1 MWQKEAQDK
10 FGVETIESDVM
21 KAALNDWVNIY
32 QGKPDWTLPDDK
44 GNVDI
49 ESFNF
54 AKKLC
59 NETARLTT
67 LALGITV
74 EGSARADWI
83 NGFMESY
90 IARMKNEECEKAC
103 AFGYIVLKPNGKGI
117 DYVMPWDFCPTHATD
132 GKVDGGIFFDH
143 YHEPGDKWYYTR
155 LEWQRFEDV
164 SEDVRI
170 FRITNKTYR
179 ATWTNGIGQECNIKE
194 TIWTNLQEDVAYEN
208 IEQPLFSI
216 FKMPIANNI
225 DLSSPLGV
233 SIFSNAQ
240 KELKSLDIAWTRLE
254 DEIFDS
260 QKQIFLGDA
269 LIDDP
274 NMAHMRN
281 YATNGVVDKIGRKM
295 PRYVRLIP
303 GGNTGEEYKEVN
315 PALQTADRLSGIDHF
330 LNLVGVKCGYST
342 GQFVLNGRSGQM
354 TATQV
359 EADDRETIQLITQI
373 RDSLKVATDGLIYAL
388 DKWADIYNLAPVGVY
403 EVAYDF
409 DDITVNKEEDKIFE
423 LQLANQGY
431 MSKARYLVRHLGM
444 TEDEAAAMVA
454 EASLESMGAEQEG
467 LFGDEFYNPQEKE
480 SESRS
485 GGLNGAQT
493 QSLISIIQQLSAGSI
508 TEGQAINLIATAI
521 GISKDEAR
529 KILVGEI

>member
-74 EGSARADWI
+74 EGSTRADWI

-90 IARMKNEECEKAC
+90 IARMKNDECEKAC
-103 AFGYIVLKPNGKGI
+103 AFGYIILKPNGTGI
-117 DYVMPWDFCPTHATD
+117 DYVMPWDFCPTHQTD

-179 ATWTNGIGQECNIKE
+179 ATGANGIGQECNIKE
-194 TIWTNLQEDVAYEN
+194 TVWANLQEDVAYEN

-216 FKMPIANNI
+216 FKMPLSNNI
-225 DLSSPLGV
+225 DMGSPLGV

-260 QKQIFLGDA
+260 QKITFLGDM
-269 LIDDP
+269 LIDEP
-274 NMAHMRN
+274 GRPVRN
-281 YATNGVVDKIGRKM
+281 RFAPGGAVDKTGKAL
-295 PRYVRLIP
+295 PRHVHILP
-303 GGNTGEEYKEVN
+303 GTSEGDEYHEVN

-342 GQFVLNGRSGQM
+342 GQFVLNGRTGHV

-359 EADDRETIQLITQI
+359 EADDRETIQYIKQI
-373 RDSLKVATDGLIYAL
+373 RDSFQMATDGLIYAL
-388 DKWADIYNLAPVGVY
+388 DKYADIYNLAPVGVY
-403 EVAYDF
+403 EVNYDF
-409 DDITVNKEEDKIFE
+409 GDITYNWEEDRSRHWGYVMQGKYPLWLYYTKFE
-423 LQLANQGY
+423 G
-431 MSKARYLVRHLGM
+431 MS
-444 TEDEAAAMVA
+444 EEEAKLLVA
-454 EASLESMGAEQEG
+454 EAKFENEPQEG
-467 LFGDEFYNPQEKE
+467 LFGEE
-480 SESRS
+480 
-485 GGLNGAQT
+485 
-493 QSLISIIQQLSAGSI
+493 
-508 TEGQAINLIATAI
+508 
-521 GISKDEAR
+521 
-529 KILVGEI
+529 

>member
-1 MWQKEAQDK
+1 MGIIQTIKRWWEALWQKEAQDK

-21 KAALNDWVNIY
+21 KSALNDWVNIY
-32 QGKPDWTLPDDK
+32 QGKPDWTLPDDR

-83 NGFMESY
+83 NDFMESY

-103 AFGYIVLKPNGKGI
+103 AFGYIILKPNGEGI

-132 GKVDGGIFFDH
+132 GKIDGGIFFDH

-170 FRITNKTYR
+170 FRITNKTYK
-179 ATWTNGIGQECNIKE
+179 ATGANGIGQECSMKE
-194 TIWTNLQEDVAYEN
+194 TVWANLQEDVAYEN
-208 IEQPLFSI
+208 IEHPLFSI
-216 FKMPIANNI
+216 FKMPLSNNI
-225 DLSSPLGV
+225 DMSSPLGV

-260 QKQIFLGDA
+260 QKKVFAGDM
-269 LIDDP
+269 LIDEP
-274 NMAHMRN
+274 GKPVRSRYTA
-281 YATNGVVDKIGRKM
+281 NGVVDKAGKPL
-295 PRYVRLIP
+295 PRYLHILP
-303 GGNTGEEYKEVN
+303 GSTTGDEYHEVN

-342 GQFVLNGRSGQM
+342 GQFVLNGRSGQI
-354 TATQV
+354 TATQI
-359 EADDRETIQLITQI
+359 ESDDRETIQLIKQI
-373 RDSLKVATDGLIYAL
+373 RDSLQVATDGLIYAL
-388 DKWADIYNLAPVGVY
+388 DKYADIYNLCPIGVY
-403 EVAYDF
+403 EVTYNF
-409 DDITVNKEEDKIFE
+409 QDITYSWEEDRLRHWQYVQAGKYPLWLYYMNFE
-423 LQLANQGY
+423 GF
-431 MSKARYLVRHLGM
+431 S
-444 TEDEAAAMVA
+444 EEEAKMVA
-454 EASLESMGAEQEG
+454 QEARSENQSEQG
-467 LFGDEFYNPQEKE
+467 LFGEE
-480 SESRS
+480 
-485 GGLNGAQT
+485 
-493 QSLISIIQQLSAGSI
+493 
-508 TEGQAINLIATAI
+508 
-521 GISKDEAR
+521 
-529 KILVGEI
+529 

>member
-1 MWQKEAQDK
+1 MGIIQTIKRWWEALWQKEAQDK

-32 QGKPDWTLPDDK
+32 QGKPDWTLPDDS

-103 AFGYIVLKPNGKGI
+103 AFGYIILKPNGEGI

-132 GKVDGGIFFDH
+132 GKIDGGIFFDY

-179 ATWTNGIGQECNIKE
+179 ATGANGIGQECGIKE
-194 TIWTNLQEDVAYEN
+194 TVWANLQEDAAYEN
-208 IEQPLFSI
+208 IEHPLFSI
-216 FKMPIANNI
+216 FKMPLSNNI
-225 DLSSPLGV
+225 DMSSPLGV

-260 QKQIFLGDA
+260 QKKVFLGDMM
-269 LIDDP
+269 IDEP
-274 NMAHMRN
+274 GKPVRSRYTA
-281 YATNGVVDKIGRKM
+281 NGAVDKAGKIL
-295 PRYVRLIP
+295 PRYLHILP
-303 GGNTGEEYKEVN
+303 GTSQGEEYHEVN

-342 GQFVLNGRSGQM
+342 GQFVLNGRTGHV

-359 EADDRETIQLITQI
+359 EADDRETIQYIKQI
-373 RDSLKVATDGLIYAL
+373 RDSFQSATDGLIYAL
-388 DKWADIYNLAPVGVY
+388 DKYADIYSLAPVGVC
-403 EVAYDF
+403 EVNYDF
-409 DDITVNKEEDKIFE
+409 GDITYNWEEDRARHYQYVRQGEYPLWLYYVKFE
-423 LQLANQGY
+423 G
-431 MSKARYLVRHLGM
+431 MSEEKAKAV
-444 TEDEAAAMVA
+444 AA
-454 EASLESMGAEQEG
+454 EAKSENEPKEG
-467 LFGDEFYNPQEKE
+467 LFGEE
-480 SESRS
+480 
-485 GGLNGAQT
+485 
-493 QSLISIIQQLSAGSI
+493 
-508 TEGQAINLIATAI
+508 
-521 GISKDEAR
+521 
-529 KILVGEI
+529 

>member
-32 QGKPDWTLPDDK
+32 QGKPDWALPDDK

-67 LALGITV
+67 LALGIAV
-74 EGSARADWI
+74 EGSVRAEWI
-83 NGFMESY
+83 NSFMESY
-90 IARMKNEECEKAC
+90 ISRMKNEECEKAC
-103 AFGYIVLKPNGKGI
+103 AFGYIILKPNGESI

-170 FRITNKTYR
+170 FRITNRTYK
-179 ATWTNGIGQECNIKE
+179 ATGANGIGQECSMKE
-194 TIWTNLQEDVAYEN
+194 TVWAHLQKDAAYQN

-216 FKMPIANNI
+216 FKMPLSNNI
-225 DLSSPLGV
+225 DMSSPLGV

-240 KELKSLDIAWTRLE
+240 KELKNLDIAWTRLE

-260 QKQIFLGDA
+260 QKIAFLGDM
-269 LIDDP
+269 LIEEDGKP
-274 NMAHMRN
+274 VRRRIAPGG
-281 YATNGVVDKIGRKM
+281 AVDKTGKAL
-295 PRYVRLIP
+295 PRWARILP
-303 GGNTGEEYKEVN
+303 GSTTGDEYHEVN
-315 PALQTADRLSGIDHF
+315 PALQTTDRLSGIDHF

-342 GQFVLNGRSGQM
+342 GQFVLNGRTGHV

-359 EADDRETIQLITQI
+359 EADDRETIQYIKQI
-373 RDSLKVATDGLIYAL
+373 RDSFQSATDGLIYAL
-388 DKWADIYNLAPVGVY
+388 DKYADIYGLVPVGVY
-403 EVAYDF
+403 EVNYDF
-409 DDITVNKEEDKIFE
+409 GDITYNWEEDRSRHWGYVLQGKYPLWLYYVKFE
-423 LQLANQGY
+423 G
-431 MSKARYLVRHLGM
+431 MS
-444 TEDEAAAMVA
+444 EEEAKLLVA
-454 EASLESMGAEQEG
+454 EAKSENEPKG
-467 LFGDEFYNPQEKE
+467 LFGEE
-480 SESRS
+480 
-485 GGLNGAQT
+485 
-493 QSLISIIQQLSAGSI
+493 
-508 TEGQAINLIATAI
+508 
-521 GISKDEAR
+521 
-529 KILVGEI
+529 

>member
-1 MWQKEAQDK
+1 MGIIQTIKRWWDSLWQKEAQDK

-32 QGKPDWTLPDDK
+32 QGKPDWTLPDDR
-44 GNVDI
+44 GNIDI

-103 AFGYIVLKPNGKGI
+103 AFGYIVLKPNGESI
-117 DYVMPWDFCPTHATD
+117 DYVMPWDFKPTHATD

-170 FRITNKTYR
+170 FRITNKTYK
-179 ATWTNGIGQECNIKE
+179 AMGANGIGQECSMKE
-194 TIWTNLQEDVAYEN
+194 TVWANLQEDAAYEN

-216 FKMPIANNI
+216 FKMPLSNNI
-225 DLSSPLGV
+225 DMSSPLGV

-260 QKQIFLGDA
+260 QKITFLGDM
-269 LIDDP
+269 LIDEP
-274 NMAHMRN
+274 GRPVRSRFAPGG
-281 YATNGVVDKIGRKM
+281 AVDKTGKAL
-295 PRYVRLIP
+295 PRHVRILP
-303 GGNTGEEYKEVN
+303 GTSEGDEYHEVN

-342 GQFVLNGRSGQM
+342 GQFVLNGRSGVV

-359 EADDRETIQLITQI
+359 ESDDRETIQNIKQI
-373 RDSLKVATDGLIYAL
+373 RDSLQMATDGLIYAL
-388 DKWADIYNLAPVGVY
+388 DKWADIYNLAPVGEY
-403 EVAYDF
+403 EVNYSFQDLVYNF
-409 DDITVNKEEDKIFE
+409 EEDKLRHWQYVQAGKYPLWMYYMNFE
-423 LQLANQGY
+423 
-431 MSKARYLVRHLGM
+431 GM
-444 TEDEAAAMVA
+444 GEDEAKTVA
-454 EASLESMGAEQEG
+454 SEAKSENDPKEG
-467 LFGDEFYNPQEKE
+467 LFWEE
-480 SESRS
+480 
-485 GGLNGAQT
+485 
-493 QSLISIIQQLSAGSI
+493 
-508 TEGQAINLIATAI
+508 
-521 GISKDEAR
+521 
-529 KILVGEI
+529 

>member
-1 MWQKEAQDK
+1 MGIIQTIKRWWDSLWQKEAQDK

-21 KAALNDWVNIY
+21 KSALNDWVNIY

-83 NGFMESY
+83 NSFMESY

-103 AFGYIVLKPNGKGI
+103 AFGYIILKPNGEGI

-132 GKVDGGIFFDH
+132 GKIDGGIFFDH
-143 YHEPGDKWYYTR
+143 YHEPWDKWYYTR

-170 FRITNKTYR
+170 FRITNKTYK
-179 ATWTNGIGQECNIKE
+179 ATGANGIEQECNIKE
-194 TIWTNLQEDVAYEN
+194 TVWANLQEDVAYEN

-216 FKMPIANNI
+216 FKMPLSNNI
-225 DLSSPLGV
+225 DMSSPLGV

-260 QKQIFLGDA
+260 QKITFLGDM
-269 LIDDP
+269 LIDEP
-274 NMAHMRN
+274 GRPVRSRFAPGG
-281 YATNGVVDKIGRKM
+281 AVDKTGKAL
-295 PRYVRLIP
+295 PRHVRILP
-303 GGNTGEEYKEVN
+303 GSTTGDECHEVN

-342 GQFVLNGRSGQM
+342 GQFVLNGRTGHV

-359 EADDRETIQLITQI
+359 EADDRETIQYIKQT
-373 RDSLKVATDGLIYAL
+373 RDSFQSATDGLIYAL
-388 DKWADIYNLAPVGVY
+388 DKYADIYNLAPVGVY
-403 EVAYDF
+403 EVDYDF
-409 DDITVNKEEDKIFE
+409 GDITYNWEEDRSRHWGYVMQGKYPLWLYYTKFE
-423 LQLANQGY
+423 G
-431 MSKARYLVRHLGM
+431 MS
-444 TEDEAAAMVA
+444 EEEAKLLVA
-454 EASLESMGAEQEG
+454 EAKSENEPKDG
-467 LFGDEFYNPQEKE
+467 LFGEE
-480 SESRS
+480 
-485 GGLNGAQT
+485 
-493 QSLISIIQQLSAGSI
+493 
-508 TEGQAINLIATAI
+508 
-521 GISKDEAR
+521 
-529 KILVGEI
+529 

>member
-1 MWQKEAQDK
+1 MGIIQTIKRWWDSLWQKEAQDK

-32 QGKPDWTLPDDK
+32 QGKPDWTLPDDR

-83 NGFMESY
+83 NGFIESY

-103 AFGYIVLKPNGKGI
+103 AFGYIILKPNGEGI
-117 DYVMPWDFCPTHATD
+117 DYVMPWDFCPTQATD
-132 GKVDGGIFFDH
+132 GKIDGGIFFDH

-170 FRITNKTYR
+170 FRITNKTYK
-179 ATWTNGIGQECNIKE
+179 ATGANGIGQECNIKE
-194 TIWTNLQEDVAYEN
+194 TVWANLQEDVAYEN

-216 FKMPIANNI
+216 FKMPLSNNI
-225 DLSSPLGV
+225 DMSSPLGV

-260 QKQIFLGDA
+260 QKIAFLGDM
-269 LIDDP
+269 LIEGDGKP
-274 NMAHMRN
+274 VRGRIAPGG
-281 YATNGVVDKIGRKM
+281 AVDKTGKAL
-295 PRYVRLIP
+295 PRWAHILP
-303 GGNTGEEYKEVN
+303 GSTTGDEYHEVN

-342 GQFVLNGRSGQM
+342 GQFVLNGRTGHV

-359 EADDRETIQLITQI
+359 EADDRETIQYIKQI
-373 RDSLKVATDGLIYAL
+373 RDSFQSATDGLVYAL
-388 DKWADIYNLAPVGVY
+388 DKYADIYNLAPVGVY
-403 EVAYDF
+403 EVNYDF
-409 DDITVNKEEDKIFE
+409 GDITYNWEEDRARHWQYVTMGKYPLWLYYVNFE
-423 LQLANQGY
+423 G
-431 MSKARYLVRHLGM
+431 MSEEEAKAV
-444 TEDEAAAMVA
+444 AA
-454 EASLESMGAEQEG
+454 EAKSENEPKEG
-467 LFGDEFYNPQEKE
+467 LFGEE
-480 SESRS
+480 
-485 GGLNGAQT
+485 
-493 QSLISIIQQLSAGSI
+493 
-508 TEGQAINLIATAI
+508 
-521 GISKDEAR
+521 
-529 KILVGEI
+529 

>member
-21 KAALNDWVNIY
+21 KAALNDWVNVY
-32 QGKPDWTLPDDK
+32 QGKPDWTLPDDR
-44 GNVDI
+44 GNIDI

-103 AFGYIVLKPNGKGI
+103 AFGYIILKPNGEGI

-132 GKVDGGIFFDH
+132 GKIDGGIFFDH

-170 FRITNKTYR
+170 FRITNKTYK
-179 ATWTNGIGQECNIKE
+179 ATGANGIGQECNIKE
-194 TIWTNLQEDVAYEN
+194 TVWANLQEDVAYEN
-208 IEQPLFSI
+208 IEHPLFSI
-216 FKMPIANNI
+216 FKMPLSNNI
-225 DLSSPLGV
+225 DMSSPLGV

-260 QKQIFLGDA
+260 QKITFLGDM
-269 LIDDP
+269 LIDEP
-274 NMAHMRN
+274 GRPVRSRFAPGG
-281 YATNGVVDKIGRKM
+281 AVDKTGKAL
-295 PRYVRLIP
+295 PRHVRILP
-303 GGNTGEEYKEVN
+303 GTSEGDEYHEVN

-342 GQFVLNGRSGQM
+342 GQFVLNGRTGHV

-359 EADDRETIQLITQI
+359 EADDRETIQYIKQI
-373 RDSLKVATDGLIYAL
+373 RDSFQTATDGLIYAL
-388 DKWADIYNLAPVGVY
+388 DKYADIYSLVPVGVY
-403 EVAYDF
+403 EVNYDF
-409 DDITVNKEEDKIFE
+409 GDITYNWEEDRARHWQYVTLGKYPLWLYYVKFE
-423 LQLANQGY
+423 G
-431 MSKARYLVRHLGM
+431 MSEEEAKAV
-444 TEDEAAAMVA
+444 AA
-454 EASLESMGAEQEG
+454 EAKSENEPQESG
-467 LFGDEFYNPQEKE
+467 LFGEE
-480 SESRS
+480 
-485 GGLNGAQT
+485 
-493 QSLISIIQQLSAGSI
+493 
-508 TEGQAINLIATAI
+508 
-521 GISKDEAR
+521 
-529 KILVGEI
+529 

>member
-1 MWQKEAQDK
+1 MGIIQSIKRWWNSLWQKEAQDK

-21 KAALNDWVNIY
+21 KAALTDWVNIY
-32 QGKPDWTLPDDK
+32 QGKPDWTLPDDE

-103 AFGYIVLKPNGKGI
+103 AFGYIILKPNGEGI

-170 FRITNKTYR
+170 FRITNRTYKSTG
-179 ATWTNGIGQECNIKE
+179 ANGIGQECNIKE
-194 TIWTNLQEDVAYEN
+194 TVWANLQEDIAYEN

-216 FKMPIANNI
+216 FKMPLSNNI
-225 DLSSPLGV
+225 DMNSPLGV

-260 QKQIFLGDA
+260 QKITFLGDM
-269 LIDDP
+269 LIDEP
-274 NMAHMRN
+274 GKPVRSRFVPGGA
-281 YATNGVVDKIGRKM
+281 VDKTGKAL
-295 PRYVRLIP
+295 PRHVRILP
-303 GGNTGEEYKEVN
+303 GTSEGDEYHEVN

-342 GQFVLNGRSGQM
+342 GQFVLNGRTGHV

-359 EADDRETIQLITQI
+359 EADDRETIQYIKQI
-373 RDSLKVATDGLIYAL
+373 RDSFQTATDGLIYAL
-388 DKWADIYNLAPVGVY
+388 DKYADIYSLAPVGVY
-403 EVAYDF
+403 EINYDF
-409 DDITVNKEEDKIFE
+409 GDITYNWEEDRSRHWGYVMQGKYPLWLYYVKFE
-423 LQLANQGY
+423 G
-431 MSKARYLVRHLGM
+431 MSE
-444 TEDEAAAMVA
+444 EDAKLLVA
-454 EASLESMGAEQEG
+454 EAKTENEPDDR
-467 LFGDEFYNPQEKE
+467 LFGEE
-480 SESRS
+480 
-485 GGLNGAQT
+485 
-493 QSLISIIQQLSAGSI
+493 
-508 TEGQAINLIATAI
+508 
-521 GISKDEAR
+521 
-529 KILVGEI
+529 

>member
-21 KAALNDWVNIY
+21 KAALTDWVNIY

-103 AFGYIVLKPNGKGI
+103 AFGYIILKPNGEGI

-170 FRITNKTYR
+170 FRITNRTYK
-179 ATWTNGIGQECNIKE
+179 ATGAKGIGQECNIKE
-194 TIWTNLQEDVAYEN
+194 TVWANLQEDVAYEN
-208 IEQPLFSI
+208 IEHPLFSI
-216 FKMPIANNI
+216 FKMPLSNNI
-225 DLSSPLGV
+225 DMGSPLGV

-260 QKQIFLGDA
+260 QKITFLGDM
-269 LIDDP
+269 LIDEP
-274 NMAHMRN
+274 GKSVRSRFAPGG
-281 YATNGVVDKIGRKM
+281 AVDKTGKAL
-295 PRYVRLIP
+295 PRHVRILP
-303 GGNTGEEYKEVN
+303 GTSEGDEYHEVN

-342 GQFVLNGRSGQM
+342 GQFVLNGRSGVV

-359 EADDRETIQLITQI
+359 ESDDRETIQYIKQI
-373 RDSLKVATDGLIYAL
+373 RDSLQSATDGLIYAL

-403 EVAYDF
+403 EVNYDF
-409 DDITVNKEEDKIFE
+409 GDIVYNYEDDKLRHWQYVQAGKYPLWMYYVKFE
-423 LQLANQGY
+423 G
-431 MSKARYLVRHLGM
+431 MS
-444 TEDEAAAMVA
+444 EDEAKAVAA
-454 EASLESMGAEQEG
+454 EAKSENEPQEG
-467 LFGDEFYNPQEKE
+467 LFGEE
-480 SESRS
+480 
-485 GGLNGAQT
+485 
-493 QSLISIIQQLSAGSI
+493 
-508 TEGQAINLIATAI
+508 
-521 GISKDEAR
+521 
-529 KILVGEI
+529 

>member
-32 QGKPDWTLPDDK
+32 QGKPDWTLPDDR

-103 AFGYIVLKPNGKGI
+103 AFGYIILKPNGEGI

-132 GKVDGGIFFDH
+132 GKIDGGIFFDH

-170 FRITNKTYR
+170 FRITNKTYK
-179 ATWTNGIGQECNIKE
+179 ATGANGIGQECNIKE
-194 TIWTNLQEDVAYEN
+194 TVWANLQEDVAYEN

-216 FKMPIANNI
+216 FKMPLSNNI
-225 DLSSPLGV
+225 DMSSPLGV

-260 QKQIFLGDA
+260 QKITFLGDM
-269 LIDDP
+269 LIDEP
-274 NMAHMRN
+274 GRPVRSRFAPGG
-281 YATNGVVDKIGRKM
+281 AVDKTGKAL
-295 PRYVRLIP
+295 PRHVRILP
-303 GGNTGEEYKEVN
+303 GTSEGDEYHEVN

-342 GQFVLNGRSGQM
+342 GQFVLNGRTGHV

-359 EADDRETIQLITQI
+359 EADDRETIQYIKQI
-373 RDSLKVATDGLIYAL
+373 RDSFQTATDGLIYAL
-388 DKWADIYNLAPVGVY
+388 DKYADIYSLVPVGVY
-403 EVAYDF
+403 EVNYDF
-409 DDITVNKEEDKIFE
+409 GDITYNWEEDRARHWQYVTLGKYPLWLYYVKFE
-423 LQLANQGY
+423 G
-431 MSKARYLVRHLGM
+431 MSEEEAKAV
-444 TEDEAAAMVA
+444 AA
-454 EASLESMGAEQEG
+454 EAKSENEPQESG
-467 LFGDEFYNPQEKE
+467 LFGEE
-480 SESRS
+480 
-485 GGLNGAQT
+485 
-493 QSLISIIQQLSAGSI
+493 
-508 TEGQAINLIATAI
+508 
-521 GISKDEAR
+521 
-529 KILVGEI
+529 

>member
-10 FGVETIESDVM
+10 FGVETIESAVM

-32 QGKPDWTLPDDK
+32 QGKPDWTLPDDR
-44 GNVDI
+44 GNIDI

-83 NGFMESY
+83 NGFMENY

-103 AFGYIVLKPNGKGI
+103 AFGYIILKPNGEGI

-132 GKVDGGIFFDH
+132 GKIDGGIFFDH

-170 FRITNKTYR
+170 FRITNKTYQ
-179 ATWTNGIGQECNIKE
+179 ATGANGIGQECNMKE
-194 TIWTNLQEDVAYEN
+194 TVWAHLMEDAAYEN

-216 FKMPIANNI
+216 FKMPLSNNI
-225 DLSSPLGV
+225 DMSSPLGV

-260 QKQIFLGDA
+260 QKITFLGDM
-269 LIDDP
+269 LIDEP
-274 NMAHMRN
+274 
-281 YATNGVVDKIGRKM
+281 GK
-295 PRYVRLIP
+295 PVRSRFAP
-303 GGNTGEEYKEVN
+303 GGALDKTGKALPRHVRILPGTSEGDEYHEVN

-342 GQFVLNGRSGQM
+342 GQFVLNGRTGHV

-359 EADDRETIQLITQI
+359 EADDRETIQYIKQI
-373 RDSLKVATDGLIYAL
+373 RDSFQTATDGLIYAL
-388 DKWADIYNLAPVGVY
+388 DKYADIYSLAPVGVY
-403 EVAYDF
+403 EVNYDF
-409 DDITVNKEEDKIFE
+409 GDITYNWEEDRARHYQYVRQGEYPLWLYYVKFE
-423 LQLANQGY
+423 G
-431 MSKARYLVRHLGM
+431 MSEEEAKAV
-444 TEDEAAAMVA
+444 AA
-454 EASLESMGAEQEG
+454 EAKSENEPKEG
-467 LFGDEFYNPQEKE
+467 LFGEE
-480 SESRS
+480 
-485 GGLNGAQT
+485 
-493 QSLISIIQQLSAGSI
+493 
-508 TEGQAINLIATAI
+508 
-521 GISKDEAR
+521 
-529 KILVGEI
+529 

>member
-21 KAALNDWVNIY
+21 KAALDDWVNIY
-32 QGKPDWTLPDDK
+32 QGKPPWVDPND
-44 GNVDI
+44 NDI

-74 EGSARADWI
+74 EGYARAEWI

-103 AFGYIVLKPNGKGI
+103 AFGYIILKPNGNGI
-117 DYVMPWDFCPTHATD
+117 DYVMPWDFCPTHAED

-155 LEWQRFEDV
+155 LEWQRFENV

-170 FRITNKTYR
+170 YRITNKTYK
-179 ATWTNGIGQECNIKE
+179 ATGTNGIGQECSKSE
-194 TIWTNLQEDVAYEN
+194 TVWSNLQEDAAYQN

-216 FKMPIANNI
+216 FKMPLSNNI
-225 DLSSPLGV
+225 DMSSPLGV

-260 QKQIFLGDA
+260 QKITFLGDM
-269 LIDDP
+269 LIDEP
-274 NMAHMRN
+274 GKPIRSRFAPGG
-281 YATNGVVDKIGRKM
+281 AVDKQGKAL
-295 PRYVRLIP
+295 PRHVRILP
-303 GGNTGEEYKEVN
+303 GSTEGDEYHEVN
-315 PALQTADRLSGIDHF
+315 PAMQTADRLSGIDHF

-342 GQFVLNGRSGQM
+342 GQFVLNGRTGHV

-359 EADDRETIQLITQI
+359 EADDRETIQYIKQI
-373 RDSLKVATDGLIYAL
+373 RDSFQAATDGLIYAL
-388 DKWADIYNLAPVGVY
+388 DKYADIYSLAPVGVY
-403 EVAYDF
+403 EVNYDF
-409 DDITVNKEEDKIFE
+409 GDITYNWEEDRARHWQYVTLGKYPLWLYYVKFE
-423 LQLANQGY
+423 G
-431 MSKARYLVRHLGM
+431 MSEEDAKAV
-444 TEDEAAAMVA
+444 AA
-454 EASLESMGAEQEG
+454 EAKTENEPEEEG
-467 LFGDEFYNPQEKE
+467 LE
-480 SESRS
+480 
-485 GGLNGAQT
+485 GAY
-493 QSLISIIQQLSAGSI
+493 
-508 TEGQAINLIATAI
+508 
-521 GISKDEAR
+521 K
-529 KILVGEI
+529 

>member
-32 QGKPDWTLPDDK
+32 QGKPDWALPDDK
-44 GNVDI
+44 GNIDI

-83 NGFMESY
+83 NSFMESY
-90 IARMKNEECEKAC
+90 ISRMKNEGCEKAC
-103 AFGYIVLKPNGKGI
+103 AFGYIILKPNGKGI
-117 DYVMPWDFCPTHATD
+117 DYVMPWDFCPTHAED
-132 GKVDGGIFFDH
+132 GKIDGGIFFDH

-164 SEDVRI
+164 LEDVRI
-170 FRITNKTYR
+170 YRITNEAYK
-179 ATWTNGIGQECNIKE
+179 ATGANGIGQECSMSE
-194 TIWTNLQEDVAYEN
+194 TVWANLQEDAAYQN

-216 FKMPIANNI
+216 FKMPLSNNI
-225 DLSSPLGV
+225 DMSSPLGV
-233 SIFSNAQ
+233 SIFSNAL

-260 QKQIFLGDA
+260 QKIQFVGDM
-269 LIDDP
+269 LIDEP
-274 NMAHMRN
+274 GKRVRN
-281 YATNGVVDKIGRKM
+281 RLSPGGAVDKQGKPL
-295 PRYVRLIP
+295 PRWLRILP
-303 GGNTGEEYKEVN
+303 GSNTGDEYHEVN

-342 GQFVLNGRSGQM
+342 GQFVLNGRTGHV

-359 EADDRETIQLITQI
+359 EADDRETIQCIKQI
-373 RDSLKVATDGLIYAL
+373 RDSFQASTDGLIYAL
-388 DKWADIYNLAPVGVY
+388 DKYADIYSLAPVGVY
-403 EVAYDF
+403 EINYDF
-409 DDITVNKEEDKIFE
+409 GDITYNWEEDRARHWQYVMQGKYPLWMYYVKFE
-423 LQLANQGY
+423 G
-431 MSKARYLVRHLGM
+431 MSE
-444 TEDEAAAMVA
+444 EDAKLLVA
-454 EASLESMGAEQEG
+454 ESKSENEPEG
-467 LFGDEFYNPQEKE
+467 NSLFGEE
-480 SESRS
+480 
-485 GGLNGAQT
+485 
-493 QSLISIIQQLSAGSI
+493 
-508 TEGQAINLIATAI
+508 
-521 GISKDEAR
+521 
-529 KILVGEI
+529 

>member
-1 MWQKEAQDK
+1 MGIIQTIKRWWEALWQKEAQDK

-83 NGFMESY
+83 NSFMESY

-103 AFGYIVLKPNGKGI
+103 AFGYIILKPNGTSI
-117 DYVMPWDFCPTHATD
+117 DYVMPWDFCPTHQTD

-170 FRITNKTYR
+170 FRITNKTYK
-179 ATWTNGIGQECNIKE
+179 ATGVNGIGQECNMKE
-194 TIWTNLQEDVAYEN
+194 TVWANLLEDAAYEN
-208 IEQPLFSI
+208 IDKPLFSI
-216 FKMPIANNI
+216 FKMPLSNNI
-225 DLSSPLGV
+225 DMSSPLGV

-260 QKQIFLGDA
+260 QKIAFLGDM
-269 LIDDP
+269 LIEGDGKP
-274 NMAHMRN
+274 VRGRISPVGA
-281 YATNGVVDKIGRKM
+281 VDKTGKAL
-295 PRYVRLIP
+295 PRWARILP
-303 GGNTGEEYKEVN
+303 GSTTGDEYHEVN

-342 GQFVLNGRSGQM
+342 GQFVLNGRTGHV

-359 EADDRETIQLITQI
+359 EADDRETIQYIKQI
-373 RDSLKVATDGLIYAL
+373 RDSFQVATDGLIYAL
-388 DKWADIYNLAPVGVY
+388 DKYADIYSLAPVGVY
-403 EVAYDF
+403 EVNYDF
-409 DDITVNKEEDKIFE
+409 GDITYNWNEDRE
-423 LQLANQGY
+423 RHWLYVNQGKY
-431 MSKARYLVRHLGM
+431 PLWKYYVEFEGMSEEEAKAL
-444 TEDEAAAMVA
+444 VA
-454 EASLESMGAEQEG
+454 EAKSENEPQEG
-467 LFGDEFYNPQEKE
+467 LFGEE
-480 SESRS
+480 
-485 GGLNGAQT
+485 
-493 QSLISIIQQLSAGSI
+493 
-508 TEGQAINLIATAI
+508 
-521 GISKDEAR
+521 
-529 KILVGEI
+529 

>member
-21 KAALNDWVNIY
+21 KSALNDWVNIY
-32 QGKPDWTLPDDK
+32 QGKPDWTLPDDR
-44 GNVDI
+44 GNIDI

-103 AFGYIVLKPNGKGI
+103 AFGYIILKPNGEGI
-117 DYVMPWDFCPTHATD
+117 DYVMPWDFKPTHATD
-132 GKVDGGIFFDH
+132 GKIDGGIFHDMH
-143 YHEPGDKWYYTR
+143 HEPDSKWYYTR
-155 LEWQRFEDV
+155 LEYHRFEEWRV
-164 SEDVRI
+164 PMQNDVRLY
-170 FRITNKTYR
+170 RITNKTYKSTG
-179 ATWTNGIGQECNIKE
+179 ANGIGQECNIKE
-194 TIWTNLQEDVAYEN
+194 TVWANLQEDAAYEN

-216 FKMPIANNI
+216 FKMPLSNNI
-225 DLSSPLGV
+225 DMSSPLGV

-260 QKQIFLGDA
+260 QKITFLGDM
-269 LIDDP
+269 LIDEP
-274 NMAHMRN
+274 GRPVRRRFSPGGA
-281 YATNGVVDKIGRKM
+281 VDKTGKAL
-295 PRYVRLIP
+295 PRHVRILP
-303 GGNTGEEYKEVN
+303 GSTAGDEYHEVN

-342 GQFVLNGRSGQM
+342 GQFVLNGRTGHV

-359 EADDRETIQLITQI
+359 EADDRETMQYIKQI
-373 RDSLKVATDGLIYAL
+373 RDSFQTATDGLIYAL
-388 DKWADIYNLAPVGVY
+388 DKYADIYSLAPVGVY
-403 EVAYDF
+403 EVNYDF
-409 DDITVNKEEDKIFE
+409 GDITYNWEEDRARHWQYVTMGKYPLWLYYVNFE
-423 LQLANQGY
+423 G
-431 MSKARYLVRHLGM
+431 MSEEEAKAV
-444 TEDEAAAMVA
+444 AA
-454 EASLESMGAEQEG
+454 EAKSENEPKEG
-467 LFGDEFYNPQEKE
+467 LFGEE
-480 SESRS
+480 
-485 GGLNGAQT
+485 
-493 QSLISIIQQLSAGSI
+493 
-508 TEGQAINLIATAI
+508 
-521 GISKDEAR
+521 
-529 KILVGEI
+529 

>member
-1 MWQKEAQDK
+1 LWQKEAQDK

-21 KAALNDWVNIY
+21 KAALMDWVNIY
-32 QGKPDWTLPDDK
+32 QGKPDWTLPDDR
-44 GNVDI
+44 GNIDI

-103 AFGYIVLKPNGKGI
+103 AFGYIILKPNGEGI

-132 GKVDGGIFFDH
+132 GKIDGGIFFDH

-170 FRITNKTYR
+170 FRITNKTYK
-179 ATWTNGIGQECNIKE
+179 ATGANGIGQECNIKE
-194 TIWTNLQEDVAYEN
+194 TVWANLQEDIAYEN

-216 FKMPIANNI
+216 FKMPLSNNI
-225 DLSSPLGV
+225 DMSSPLGV

-260 QKQIFLGDA
+260 QKITFLGDM
-269 LIDDP
+269 LIDEP
-274 NMAHMRN
+274 GRPVRSRFSPGGA
-281 YATNGVVDKIGRKM
+281 VDKTGKAL
-295 PRYVRLIP
+295 PRWARILP
-303 GGNTGEEYKEVN
+303 GSNTGDEYHEVN

-342 GQFVLNGRSGQM
+342 GQFVLNGRTGHV

-359 EADDRETIQLITQI
+359 EADDRETIQYIKQI
-373 RDSLKVATDGLIYAL
+373 RDSFQTATDGLIYAL
-388 DKWADIYNLAPVGVY
+388 DKYADIYSLAPVGVY
-403 EVAYDF
+403 EVNYDF
-409 DDITVNKEEDKIFE
+409 GDITYNWEEDRARHWQYVTLGKYPLWLYYVKFE
-423 LQLANQGY
+423 G
-431 MSKARYLVRHLGM
+431 MSEEEAKAVAK
-444 TEDEAAAMVA
+444 EAKS
-454 EASLESMGAEQEG
+454 ENEPKEG
-467 LFGDEFYNPQEKE
+467 LFGEE
-480 SESRS
+480 
-485 GGLNGAQT
+485 
-493 QSLISIIQQLSAGSI
+493 
-508 TEGQAINLIATAI
+508 
-521 GISKDEAR
+521 
-529 KILVGEI
+529 

>member
-10 FGVETIESDVM
+10 FEVETIESDVM

-32 QGKPDWTLPDDK
+32 QGKPDWTLPDDR

-54 AKKLC
+54 SKKLC

-83 NGFMESY
+83 NSFMESY

-103 AFGYIVLKPNGKGI
+103 AFGYIILKPNGTGI
-117 DYVMPWDFCPTHATD
+117 DYVMPWDFCPTHHTD

-155 LEWQRFEDV
+155 LEWQRFEDALDGTKV
-164 SEDVRI
+164 

-179 ATWTNGIGQECNIKE
+179 STGNTGIGQECNIKD
-194 TIWTNLQEDVAYEN
+194 TVWADYVEDKAWYDMK
-208 IEQPLFSI
+208 QPLFSI
-216 FKMPIANNI
+216 FKMPLSNNI
-225 DLSSPLGV
+225 DMSSPLGV

-260 QKQIFLGDA
+260 QKITFLGDMLVDEPGRPVRSRFA
-269 LIDDP
+269 P
-274 NMAHMRN
+274 GGA
-281 YATNGVVDKIGRKM
+281 VDKAGKAL
-295 PRYVRLIP
+295 PRHVRILP
-303 GGNTGEEYKEVN
+303 GITTGDEYHEVN

-342 GQFVLNGRSGQM
+342 GQFVLNGRTGHV

-359 EADDRETIQLITQI
+359 EADDRETIQYIKQI
-373 RDSLKVATDGLIYAL
+373 RDSFQSATDGLIYAL
-388 DKWADIYNLAPVGVY
+388 DKYADIYNLAPVGVY
-403 EVAYDF
+403 EVNYDF
-409 DDITVNKEEDKIFE
+409 GDITYNWEEDRARHWQYVMQGKYPLWLYYVKFE
-423 LQLANQGY
+423 
-431 MSKARYLVRHLGM
+431 GM
-444 TEDEAAAMVA
+444 GEEDAKLLVA
-454 EASLESMGAEQEG
+454 EAKSENEPQEG
-467 LFGDEFYNPQEKE
+467 LFGEE
-480 SESRS
+480 
-485 GGLNGAQT
+485 
-493 QSLISIIQQLSAGSI
+493 
-508 TEGQAINLIATAI
+508 
-521 GISKDEAR
+521 
-529 KILVGEI
+529 

>member
-1 MWQKEAQDK
+1 MWQKEAQEK

-21 KAALNDWVNIY
+21 KAALTDWVNIY
-32 QGKPDWTLPDDK
+32 QGKPSWAQADDR
-44 GNVDI
+44 GNIDI

-117 DYVMPWDFCPTHATD
+117 DYVMPWDFWATHATD
-132 GKVDGGIFFDH
+132 GKIDGGIFHDTH
-143 YHEPGDKWYYTR
+143 HEPDSKVYYTR
-155 LEWQRFEDV
+155 LEYHRFEDI

-170 FRITNKTYR
+170 YRITNKTYKSER
-179 ATWTNGIGQECNIKE
+179 KDVIGKECDMSE
-194 TIWTNLQEDVAYEN
+194 TVWENLQEDAAYQN

-216 FKMPIANNI
+216 FKMPLSNNI
-225 DLSSPLGV
+225 DMGSPLGV

-260 QKQIFLGDA
+260 QKKVFAGDM
-269 LIDDP
+269 LIDEP
-274 NMAHMRN
+274 GKPVRSRYTA
-281 YATNGVVDKIGRKM
+281 NGAVDKAGKTL
-295 PRYVRLIP
+295 PRYVHILP
-303 GGNTGEEYKEVN
+303 GSTMGDEYHEVN
-315 PALQTADRLSGIDHF
+315 PALQTSDRLSGIDHF

-342 GQFVLNGRSGQM
+342 GQFVLNGRTGHV

-359 EADDRETIQLITQI
+359 EADDRETIQYIKQI
-373 RDSLKVATDGLIYAL
+373 RDSFQTATDGLIYAL
-388 DKWADIYNLAPVGVY
+388 DKYADIYSLAPVGVY
-403 EVAYDF
+403 EVNYDF
-409 DDITVNKEEDKIFE
+409 GDITFLHFYCTLLYIQLGGKKLNKKMNIFGEKISKEENKVTI
-423 LQLANQGY
+423 
-431 MSKARYLVRHLGM
+431 M
-444 TEDEAAAMVA
+444 
-454 EASLESMGAEQEG
+454 
-467 LFGDEFYNPQEKE
+467 
-480 SESRS
+480 
-485 GGLNGAQT
+485 
-493 QSLISIIQQLSAGSI
+493 I
-508 TEGQAINLIATAI
+508 TENM
-521 GISKDEAR
+521 K
-529 KILVGEI
+529 

>member
-21 KAALNDWVNIY
+21 KAALTDWVNIY

-59 NETARLTT
+59 NETARITT

-90 IARMKNEECEKAC
+90 ISRMKNEECEKAC
-103 AFGYIVLKPNGKGI
+103 AFGYIILKPNGEGI

-155 LEWQRFEDV
+155 LEWQRFEDM

-170 FRITNKTYR
+170 FRITNKTYK
-179 ATWTNGIGQECNIKE
+179 ATGTNGIGQECNIKE
-194 TIWTNLQEDVAYEN
+194 TVWAHLQEDAAYEN
-208 IEQPLFSI
+208 IEKPLFSI
-216 FKMPIANNI
+216 FKMPLSNNI
-225 DLSSPLGV
+225 DMSSPLGV

-260 QKQIFLGDA
+260 QKITFLGDM
-269 LIDDP
+269 LIDEP
-274 NMAHMRN
+274 GRPVRSRFAPG
-281 YATNGVVDKIGRKM
+281 GVVDKTGKSL
-295 PRYVRLIP
+295 PRHVRILP
-303 GGNTGEEYKEVN
+303 GSTTGDEYHEVN

-342 GQFVLNGRSGQM
+342 GQFVLNGRTGHV

-359 EADDRETIQLITQI
+359 EADDRETIQYIKQI
-373 RDSLKVATDGLIYAL
+373 RDSFQTATDGLIYAL
-388 DKWADIYNLAPVGVY
+388 DKYADIYSLAPVGVY
-403 EVAYDF
+403 EVNYDF
-409 DDITVNKEEDKIFE
+409 GDITYNWEEDRSRHWGYVMQGKYPLWLYYTKFE
-423 LQLANQGY
+423 G
-431 MSKARYLVRHLGM
+431 MS
-444 TEDEAAAMVA
+444 EEEAKLLVA
-454 EASLESMGAEQEG
+454 EAKSENEPQEG
-467 LFGDEFYNPQEKE
+467 LFGEE
-480 SESRS
+480 
-485 GGLNGAQT
+485 
-493 QSLISIIQQLSAGSI
+493 
-508 TEGQAINLIATAI
+508 
-521 GISKDEAR
+521 
-529 KILVGEI
+529 

>member
-1 MWQKEAQDK
+1 MGIIQTIKRWWDSLWQKEAQDK

-32 QGKPDWTLPDDK
+32 QGKPDWTLPDDR
-44 GNVDI
+44 GNIDI

-103 AFGYIVLKPNGKGI
+103 AFGYIVLKPNGEGI
-117 DYVMPWDFCPTHATD
+117 DYVMPWDFCPTHQTD
-132 GKVDGGIFFDH
+132 GKIDGGIFFDH

-170 FRITNKTYR
+170 FRITNKTYK
-179 ATWTNGIGQECNIKE
+179 ATGVNGIGQECNIKE
-194 TIWTNLQEDVAYEN
+194 TVWANLQEDVAYEN
-208 IEQPLFSI
+208 IEQPIFSI
-216 FKMPIANNI
+216 FKMPLSNNI
-225 DLSSPLGV
+225 DMSSPLGV

-260 QKQIFLGDA
+260 QKKVFLGDMM
-269 LIDDP
+269 IDKP
-274 NMAHMRN
+274 GKPVRSRYTA
-281 YATNGVVDKIGRKM
+281 NGVVDKAGKAL
-295 PRYVRLIP
+295 PRYLHILP
-303 GGNTGEEYKEVN
+303 GTSQGDEYHEVN

-342 GQFVLNGRSGQM
+342 GQFVLNGRTGHV

-359 EADDRETIQLITQI
+359 EADDRETIQYIKQI
-373 RDSLKVATDGLIYAL
+373 RDSFQTATDGLIYAL
-388 DKWADIYNLAPVGVY
+388 DKYADIYSLAPVGVY
-403 EVAYDF
+403 EVNYDF
-409 DDITVNKEEDKIFE
+409 GDITYNWEEDRARHWQYVTLGKYPLWLYYVKFE
-423 LQLANQGY
+423 G
-431 MSKARYLVRHLGM
+431 MSEEEAKAV
-444 TEDEAAAMVA
+444 AA
-454 EASLESMGAEQEG
+454 EAKSENEPKEG
-467 LFGDEFYNPQEKE
+467 LFGEE
-480 SESRS
+480 
-485 GGLNGAQT
+485 
-493 QSLISIIQQLSAGSI
+493 
-508 TEGQAINLIATAI
+508 
-521 GISKDEAR
+521 
-529 KILVGEI
+529 

>member
-44 GNVDI
+44 GNIDI

-103 AFGYIVLKPNGKGI
+103 AFGYIILKPNGEGI

-132 GKVDGGIFFDH
+132 GKIDGGIFFDH

-155 LEWQRFEDV
+155 LEWQRFGDV

-170 FRITNKTYR
+170 FRVTNKTYK
-179 ATWTNGIGQECNIKE
+179 ATGANGIGQECNIKE
-194 TIWTNLQEDVAYEN
+194 TVWANLQEDVAYEN
-208 IEQPLFSI
+208 IERPLFSI
-216 FKMPIANNI
+216 FKMPLSNNI
-225 DLSSPLGV
+225 DMSSPLGV

-260 QKQIFLGDA
+260 QKITFLGDM
-269 LIDDP
+269 LIDEP
-274 NMAHMRN
+274 GRPVRSRFAPGG
-281 YATNGVVDKIGRKM
+281 AVDKTGKAL
-295 PRYVRLIP
+295 PRHVRILP
-303 GGNTGEEYKEVN
+303 GSTTGDEYHEVN

-342 GQFVLNGRSGQM
+342 GQFVLNGRTGHV

-359 EADDRETIQLITQI
+359 EADDRETIQYIKQI
-373 RDSLKVATDGLIYAL
+373 RDSFQTATDGLIYAL
-388 DKWADIYNLAPVGVY
+388 DKYADIYSLAPVGVY
-403 EVAYDF
+403 EVNYDF
-409 DDITVNKEEDKIFE
+409 GDITYNWEEDRARHWQYVTLGKYPLWLYYVKFEGMSKEE
-423 LQLANQGY
+423 A
-431 MSKARYLVRHLGM
+431 KAV
-444 TEDEAAAMVA
+444 AA
-454 EASLESMGAEQEG
+454 EAKSENEPKEG
-467 LFGDEFYNPQEKE
+467 LFGEE
-480 SESRS
+480 
-485 GGLNGAQT
+485 
-493 QSLISIIQQLSAGSI
+493 
-508 TEGQAINLIATAI
+508 
-521 GISKDEAR
+521 
-529 KILVGEI
+529 

>member
-1 MWQKEAQDK
+1 MGIIQTIKRWWDSLWQKEAQDK
-10 FGVETIESDVM
+10 FGVETIESDAM
-21 KAALNDWVNIY
+21 KAALTDWVNIY
-32 QGKPDWTLPDDK
+32 QGKPDWALPDDR
-44 GNVDI
+44 GNIDI

-103 AFGYIVLKPNGKGI
+103 AFGYIILKPNGEGI
-117 DYVMPWDFCPTHATD
+117 DYVMPWNFCPTHATD
-132 GKVDGGIFFDH
+132 GKIDGGIFFDH
-143 YHEPGDKWYYTR
+143 YHEPGNKWYYTR

-170 FRITNKTYR
+170 FRITNKTYKETG
-179 ATWTNGIGQECNIKE
+179 ANGIGQECNIKE
-194 TIWTNLQEDVAYEN
+194 TVWAHLQEDAAYQN

-216 FKMPIANNI
+216 FKMPLANNI
-225 DLSSPLGV
+225 DMSSPLGV

-260 QKQIFLGDA
+260 QKITFLGDM
-269 LIDDP
+269 LIDEP
-274 NMAHMRN
+274 GRPVRSRFA
-281 YATNGVVDKIGRKM
+281 AGGAVDKTGKAL
-295 PRYVRLIP
+295 PRHVRILP
-303 GGNTGEEYKEVN
+303 GSNTGDEYHEVN

-342 GQFVLNGRSGQM
+342 GQFVLNGRTGHV

-359 EADDRETIQLITQI
+359 EADDRETIQYIKQI
-373 RDSLKVATDGLIYAL
+373 RDSFQVATDGLIYAL
-388 DKWADIYNLAPVGVY
+388 DKYADIYSLAPVGVY
-403 EVAYDF
+403 EVNYDF
-409 DDITVNKEEDKIFE
+409 GDITYNWEEDRARHWNYVNLGKYPLWLYYVKFE
-423 LQLANQGY
+423 G
-431 MSKARYLVRHLGM
+431 MSEEEAKAL
-444 TEDEAAAMVA
+444 VA
-454 EASLESMGAEQEG
+454 EAKSENEPEEG
-467 LFGDEFYNPQEKE
+467 LFGEE
-480 SESRS
+480 
-485 GGLNGAQT
+485 
-493 QSLISIIQQLSAGSI
+493 
-508 TEGQAINLIATAI
+508 
-521 GISKDEAR
+521 
-529 KILVGEI
+529 

>member
-21 KAALNDWVNIY
+21 KAALTDWVNIY

-90 IARMKNEECEKAC
+90 IVWMKNEECEKAC
-103 AFGYIVLKPNGKGI
+103 AFGYIILKPNGEGI

-170 FRITNKTYR
+170 FRITNRTYK
-179 ATWTNGIGQECNIKE
+179 ATGAKGIGQECNIKE
-194 TIWTNLQEDVAYEN
+194 TVWANLQEDVAYEN
-208 IEQPLFSI
+208 IEHPLFSI
-216 FKMPIANNI
+216 FKMPLSNNI
-225 DLSSPLGV
+225 DMGSPLGV

-260 QKQIFLGDA
+260 QKITFLGDM
-269 LIDDP
+269 LIDEP
-274 NMAHMRN
+274 GRPVRSRFAPGG
-281 YATNGVVDKIGRKM
+281 AVDKTGKAL
-295 PRYVRLIP
+295 PRHVRILP
-303 GGNTGEEYKEVN
+303 GTSEGDEYHEVN

-342 GQFVLNGRSGQM
+342 GQFVLNGRTGHV

-359 EADDRETIQLITQI
+359 EADDRETIQYIKQI
-373 RDSLKVATDGLIYAL
+373 RDSFQAATDGLIYAL
-388 DKWADIYNLAPVGVY
+388 DKYADIYNLAPVGVY
-403 EVAYDF
+403 EVNYDF
-409 DDITVNKEEDKIFE
+409 GDITYNWAEDRARHWQYVTLGKYPLWMYYVKFEGMSEE
-423 LQLANQGY
+423 
-431 MSKARYLVRHLGM
+431 
-444 TEDEAAAMVA
+444 EAKLLVA
-454 EASLESMGAEQEG
+454 EAKTENEPQER
-467 LFGDEFYNPQEKE
+467 LFGEE
-480 SESRS
+480 
-485 GGLNGAQT
+485 
-493 QSLISIIQQLSAGSI
+493 
-508 TEGQAINLIATAI
+508 
-521 GISKDEAR
+521 
-529 KILVGEI
+529 